1 MKTTPCPSIVSG
13 WTPANNN
20 IYLAHAGFSGKNP
33 PVKLASFALPQP
45 FVDLPDGAADP
56 GKGQRIEPRGL
67 GSGGKC
73 RPVVRHFPSSAGPNP
88 TSLLNSQSHSRSHSN
103 HAQLAPFSKLQVD
116 DTMQTNPIAG
126 KPFHFHFICRVFICF
141 RWLLGKNNFGKGQG
155 GSILGVESLF
165 CILCR
170 RMPVGKLPPRKVQGG
185 TGRNFHDDGIT
196 LL

>member
-1 MKTTPCPSIVSG
+1 MH
-13 WTPANNN
+13 N
-20 IYLAHAGFSGKNP
+20 L
-33 PVKLASFALPQP
+33 
-45 FVDLPDGAADP
+45 
-56 GKGQRIEPRGL
+56 
-67 GSGGKC
+67 
-73 RPVVRHFPSSAGPNP
+73 RHFLG
-88 TSLLNSQSHSRSHSN
+88 
-103 HAQLAPFSKLQVD
+103 KLQVD

-155 GSILGVESLF
+155 GSILGVEPLF

-185 TGRNFHDDGIT
+185 AGRNFHDDGIT